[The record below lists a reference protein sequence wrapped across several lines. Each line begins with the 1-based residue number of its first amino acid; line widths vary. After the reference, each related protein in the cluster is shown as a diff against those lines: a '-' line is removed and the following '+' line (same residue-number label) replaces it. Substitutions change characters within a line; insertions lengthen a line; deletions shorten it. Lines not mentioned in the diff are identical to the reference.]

1 MTRKLIIPLFIV
13 PAFFSCMDDI
23 DNYDAPDSTITG
35 VVIDNTTNEGIQT
48 EQPNGFRIRLIES
61 GYDNVVP
68 LDFWGKPDGSFFNSQ
83 LFANTYEAGPIEG
96 PFLTPATQSV
106 NISGVTEVNFTV
118 TPFMTVHAS
127 EPTVSGKNISVKY
140 TLSKPDQVSYNI
152 VKSSVLA
159 ATVPGVSNAVNNYRA
174 DRSLSG
180 MTYTQIT
187 GTEFTDV
194 LENLLSGSYYVRVGA
209 LTSNPLGKYNYSKVF
224 QVTVP

>member
-1 MTRKLIIPLFIV
+1 MTRKLIITLFLV
-13 PAFFSCMDDI
+13 PALFSCFDDI

-35 VVIDNTTNEGIQT
+35 VVTDNTTNEGIQT
-48 EQPNGFRIRLIES
+48 EQPNGFRFRLIES

-83 LFANTYEAGPIEG
+83 LFANTYEVGPIEG
-96 PFLTPATQSV
+96 PFLAPPTQSV
-106 NISGVTEVNFTV
+106 AISGVTEVNFTV
-118 TPFMTVHAS
+118 TPFMTIQAS
-127 EPTVSGKNISVKY
+127 APTVSGKNIIVKY
-140 TLSKPDQVSYNI
+140 TLSKPGPVTYNI

-159 ATVPGVSNAVNNYRA
+159 ATIPGVSNAVNNYRA

-180 MTYTQIT
+180 MTYAQIV

-194 LENLLSGSYYVRVGA
+194 LENLPSGTYYVRVGG
-209 LTSNPLGKYNYSKVF
+209 LTSNPLGKYNYSKVV